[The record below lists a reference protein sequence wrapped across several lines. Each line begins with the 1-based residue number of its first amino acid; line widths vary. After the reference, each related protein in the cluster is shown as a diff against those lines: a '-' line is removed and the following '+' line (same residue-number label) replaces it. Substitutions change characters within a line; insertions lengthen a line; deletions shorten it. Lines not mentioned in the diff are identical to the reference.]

1 MKSTRKPLRDLTLTA
16 AGIAIA
22 TAGFASDAVGA
33 AGVGGHISAAI
44 QAEGGQA
51 PYTWFNLERALR
63 DSQAL
68 IDKLDHSDNGM
79 PSFKRLVERGR
90 AMLTAR
96 TASQHDVSGMVLE
109 LMAWQ
114 YFFTPSDQ
122 HIPPVPLIET
132 DHAIVAPP
140 PGVHPFYKKYLNAY
154 DDDWSHGIA
163 IITSE
168 RVPDRALRKVEQT
181 VNWLLSARPD
191 LRAAMSSNNI
201 RVAVRGVAEAR
212 DNSDHPG
219 NIGPGGARPER
230 PTTYIEEEGVAWR
243 DDNGEIHEGWYS
255 LRRHV
260 AVEEFGH
267 SIHRSGLPF
276 IDPQHDVVA
285 EINAAYVN
293 ALRKGIYSPPQY
305 LDGPGLTDPSMAAEL
320 AREIEALRDGEY
332 FAVGLDCFYG
342 VVHEN
347 QEYTLKTREDMRQH
361 DPMLYE
367 IISRYFPNDE
377 WSPMDYAPEIYAE
390 R

>member
-1 MKSTRKPLRDLTLTA
+1 MLA
-16 AGIAIA
+16 A
-22 TAGFASDAVGA
+22 AVV
-33 AGVGGHISAAI
+33 GVASAAP
-44 QAEGGQA
+44 QAESVDA
-51 PYTWFNLERALR
+51 PFTWFNLERALR
-63 DSQAL
+63 DSQAQ
-68 IDKLDHSDNGM
+68 IDKLDRDDNGM
-79 PSFKRLVERGR
+79 PSFQRLVDQGTE
-90 AMLTAR
+90 MLTAGSAPLR
-96 TASQHDVSGMVLE
+96 EVSDLVVE
-109 LMAWQ
+109 LIAWQ

-140 PGVHPFYKKYLNAY
+140 PGVHPFYKKYVNAY
-154 DDDWSHGIA
+154 ADDWTQGIA
-163 IITSE
+163 IISSD

-181 VNWLLSARPD
+181 VNWLLSAHPD
-191 LRAAMSSNNI
+191 LRQAMSSNNI

-212 DNSDHPG
+212 NNSDHPG

-243 DDNGEIHEGWYS
+243 DDDGAIHQGWYS
-255 LRRHV
+255 LQRHV

-276 IDPQHDVVA
+276 IDPQLDVVA

-293 ALRKGIYSPPQY
+293 ALRQGIYSPPQY

-332 FAVGLDCFYG
+332 FAVGLDCYYG

-347 QEYTLKTREDMRQH
+347 EEYTLKSRQEMREG

-367 IISRYFPNDE
+367 IISRYFPTEE
-377 WSPMDYAPEIYAE
+377 WSPMDYAPEIYEE

>member
-1 MKSTRKPLRDLTLTA
+1 MKRTRKSMQGLRLAAAAVVAVAVATVALGGTA
-16 AGIAIA
+16 SG
-22 TAGFASDAVGA
+22 GPQVE
-33 AGVGGHISAAI
+33 GVD
-44 QAEGGQA
+44 A

-68 IDKLDHSDNGM
+68 IDKLGHDDNGM
-79 PSFKRLVERGR
+79 PSFQRLVDRGSE
-90 AMLTAR
+90 MLSAR
-96 TASQHDVSGMVLE
+96 SASLREVSGIVVE
-109 LMAWQ
+109 LIAWQ

-122 HIPPVPLIET
+122 HIPPVPLIDT
-132 DHAIVAPP
+132 GHAIVAPP

-154 DDDWSHGIA
+154 DDDWTQGIA

-191 LRAAMSSNNI
+191 LRQAMSSNNI

-243 DDNGEIHEGWYS
+243 DKAGAIHEGWYS

-285 EINAAYVN
+285 EINAAYIN
-293 ALRKGIYSPPQY
+293 ALREGLYSPPQY
-305 LDGPGLTDPSMAAEL
+305 LDGPGLTDPSMADQLES
-320 AREIEALRDGEY
+320 EIEALRDGEY

-347 QEYTLKTREDMRQH
+347 EEYTLKTRDEMRLR

-367 IISRYFPNDE
+367 IISRYFPTEE
-377 WSPMDYAPEIYAE
+377 WSPMDYAPEIYEE